1 MRTRIWRISGSHP
14 SIRQI
19 RVLFRLTSITVS
31 GQTTQF
37 IYDGGGNLYTKVKPD
52 GSATLY
58 LGGLCEAGLTS
69 VLLKAGGALEAKRE
83 QRYACA
89 LAKMSHLFRA
99 FSLALRRA
107 FAIAVLLSLLGR
119 DTPVLTDTNI
129 QVSVR
134 VGALQF
140 DFVGWTLN
148 ALGLKAAQ
156 ALSTEQSYLDAD
168 QRKQIVLD
176 YFDLLDQSL
185 RLEREIDNIFADPTQ
200 TDPATASADLKAQL
214 AGLRTRMDK
223 LQPIAEAVLQE
234 QIAAVLAEEGFA
246 AGGQTMPP
254 VSFHITALPGFL
266 VVSPRD
272 RIELQSYANIE
283 PGLTAEGEAELEEKI
298 ETELN
303 VSALVVPLGGL
314 GTYPT
319 MIYETPNLNYTIEVG
334 AHEWV
339 HNYLT
344 LRPLGLNYEGAPEL
358 RTMNEVAATLA
369 GQEIGQ
375 KVIARYYPERVPP
388 TPVPTVAPTPAP
400 APTPT
405 PDPNVFDFNLQM
417 RETRVKVDELLAAGK
432 IEEAEAYMETRR
444 LVFWERGYRL
454 RKLNQAYFAFY
465 GAYNVGPGAGG
476 ADPVGPAVRQLRD
489 RSSSVKDFLDTISWM
504 TSFEELQETL
514 K

>member
-1 MRTRIWRISGSHP
+1 MPRIFH
-14 SIRQI
+14 
-19 RVLFRLTSITVS
+19 
-31 GQTTQF
+31 
-37 IYDGGGNLYTKVKPD
+37 
-52 GSATLY
+52 
-58 LGGLCEAGLTS
+58 
-69 VLLKAGGALEAKRE
+69 
-83 QRYACA
+83 
-89 LAKMSHLFRA
+89 A
-99 FSLALRRA
+99 FSTAFRRA
-107 FAIAVLLSLLGR
+107 FAITVLLFLIGR
-119 DTPVLTDTNI
+119 DAPVPTDTNI

-156 ALSTEQSYLDAD
+156 TLSTEQSYLDTD

-185 RLEREIDNIFADPTQ
+185 KLEHEIDNIFADPNQ
-200 TDPATASADLKAQL
+200 TEPASASADLKAQL
-214 AGLRTRMDK
+214 AGVRAHMEEI
-223 LQPIAEAVLQE
+223 QPIAEAVLQE
-234 QIAAVLAEEGFA
+234 QIAAVLAGEGFA
-246 AGGQTMPP
+246 VGGQIVPP

-272 RIELQSYANIE
+272 HIELKSYANLE
-283 PGLTAEGEAELEEKI
+283 PGLTAEDEVALEDKI
-298 ETELN
+298 EKELN
-303 VSALVVPLGGL
+303 VSTLIVGLGGL

-319 MIYETPNLNYTIEVG
+319 MIYETPNLNYVAEVG

-375 KVIARYYPERVPP
+375 KVIARYYVERVPP
-388 TPVPTVAPTPAP
+388 PPAPTVAPTPSLRAS
-400 APTPT
+400 PTPT
-405 PDPNVFDFNLQM
+405 PDPNAFDFNLQM
-417 RETRVKVDELLAAGK
+417 HETRVRVDELLAAGK
-432 IEEAEAYMETRR
+432 IEEAEAYMEARR
-444 LVFWERGYRL
+444 LVFWEHGYRL

-476 ADPVGPAVRQLRD
+476 QDPVGPAVRQLRD
-489 RSSSVKDFLDTISWM
+489 RSPSVKDFLDTLSWM

>member
-1 MRTRIWRISGSHP
+1 MSRI
-14 SIRQI
+14 
-19 RVLFRLTSITVS
+19 
-31 GQTTQF
+31 
-37 IYDGGGNLYTKVKPD
+37 
-52 GSATLY
+52 
-58 LGGLCEAGLTS
+58 
-69 VLLKAGGALEAKRE
+69 
-83 QRYACA
+83 
-89 LAKMSHLFRA
+89 FRA
-99 FSLALRRA
+99 FSTAFRRA
-107 FAIAVLLSLLGR
+107 FIVAVLLFLVGR
-119 DTPVLTDTNI
+119 DVPVLTDTNI

-156 ALSTEQSYLDAD
+156 TLSTEQSYLNTG

-200 TDPATASADLKAQL
+200 TDPATASAELKAQL
-214 AGLRTRMDK
+214 AGLRARMEEI
-223 LQPIAEAVLQE
+223 QPIAEAVLQE

-246 AGGQTMPP
+246 VGGQIVPP

-272 RIELQSYANIE
+272 HIELKSYANIE
-283 PGLTAEGEAELEEKI
+283 PGLTAEDEVALEDKI
-298 ETELN
+298 AKELN
-303 VSALVVPLGGL
+303 VSTLIVGLGGL

-319 MIYETPNLNYTIEVG
+319 MIYETSNLNYTIEVG

-375 KVIARYYPERVPP
+375 MVIARYYVERVPP
-388 TPVPTVAPTPAP
+388 TPVPTVAPTPG
-400 APTPT
+400 PTPT
-405 PDPNVFDFNLQM
+405 PDPNRFEFNLEM
-417 RETRVKVDELLAAGK
+417 RETRVTVDELLAAGQ
-432 IEEAEAYMETRR
+432 IEEAETYMEARR
-444 LVFWERGYRL
+444 LVFWEHGYRL

-489 RSSSVKDFLDTISWM
+489 RSPSVKEFLDMLSWM
-504 TSFEELQETL
+504 TSFDELKEAL

>member
-1 MRTRIWRISGSHP
+1 MPVNFFRRT
-14 SIRQI
+14 
-19 RVLFRLTSITVS
+19 
-31 GQTTQF
+31 
-37 IYDGGGNLYTKVKPD
+37 
-52 GSATLY
+52 
-58 LGGLCEAGLTS
+58 
-69 VLLKAGGALEAKRE
+69 
-83 QRYACA
+83 
-89 LAKMSHLFRA
+89 
-99 FSLALRRA
+99 FSLAFRRA
-107 FAIAVLLSLLGR
+107 FAITVLLFLIGR
-119 DTPVLTDTNI
+119 DAPVLTDINV

-140 DFVGWTLN
+140 DFVGWTLE
-148 ALGLKAAQ
+148 ALGFKAAQ
-156 ALSTEQSYLDAD
+156 TLSTEQSYLDTD

-185 RLEREIDNIFADPTQ
+185 KLNREIDDIFADPNQ
-200 TDPATASADLKAQL
+200 ADPASASAGLNAEL
-214 AGLRTRMDK
+214 AEIRACMNEI
-223 LQPIAEAVLQE
+223 QPIAEAVLQE

-246 AGGQTMPP
+246 VGGQIVPP

-283 PGLTAEGEAELEEKI
+283 PGLTAEDEVALEEKI

-319 MIYETPNLNYTIEVG
+319 MIYETSNLNYTLEVG
-334 AHEWV
+334 AHEWT

-344 LRPLGLNYEGAPEL
+344 LRPLGINYEGSPEL

-375 KVIARYYPERVPP
+375 QVIARYYPERVPP
-388 TPVPTVAPTPAP
+388 PPVPTVAPTLAP

-405 PDPNVFDFNLQM
+405 PDPNRFDFNLQM
-417 RETRVKVDELLAAGK
+417 HETRVKVDELLAAGK
-432 IEEAEAYMETRR
+432 IAEAEAYMEARR
-444 LVFWERGYRL
+444 QVFLDHGYRI

-465 GAYNVGPGAGG
+465 GAYNIGLGAGG
-476 ADPVGPAVRQLRD
+476 RDPVGPAVRQLRD
-489 RSSSVKDFLDTISWM
+489 RSQSIKAFLDTLSWM
-504 TSFEELQETL
+504 TSFGDLQEAV

>member
-1 MRTRIWRISGSHP
+1 
-14 SIRQI
+14 
-19 RVLFRLTSITVS
+19 
-31 GQTTQF
+31 
-37 IYDGGGNLYTKVKPD
+37 
-52 GSATLY
+52 
-58 LGGLCEAGLTS
+58 
-69 VLLKAGGALEAKRE
+69 
-83 QRYACA
+83 
-89 LAKMSHLFRA
+89 MSHFLHTLSTTF
-99 FSLALRRA
+99 RRA
-107 FAIAVLLSLLGR
+107 FVITVLLFLLAR
-119 DTPVLTDTNI
+119 DAPALSDLNTK
-129 QVSVR
+129 VSVR

-156 ALSTEQSYLDAD
+156 TLSTEQSYLNTG

-185 RLEREIDNIFADPTQ
+185 KLEREIDNTFADPNQ

-214 AGLRTRMDK
+214 AGVRARMNEI
-223 LQPIAEAVLQE
+223 QPIAEAVLQE

-246 AGGQTMPP
+246 VGGQIVPP

-272 RIELQSYANIE
+272 HIELKSYANLE
-283 PGLTAEGEAELEEKI
+283 PGLTAEDEVALEDKI
-298 ETELN
+298 EKELN
-303 VSALVVPLGGL
+303 VSTLIVGLGGL

-319 MIYETPNLNYTIEVG
+319 MIYETPNLNYMAEVG

-344 LRPLGLNYEGAPEL
+344 LRPLGINYDGSPEL

-375 KVIARYYPERVPP
+375 KVIARYFPERVPP
-388 TPVPTVAPTPAP
+388 PLAPTVAPTLGPSTSLRAS
-400 APTPT
+400 PTPT
-405 PDPNVFDFNLQM
+405 PDPNVFDFSLQM
-417 RETRVKVDELLAAGK
+417 HETRVKVDELLAAGK
-432 IEEAEAYMETRR
+432 IEEAEVYMEARR
-444 LVFWERGYRL
+444 LVFWEHGYRL

-476 ADPVGPAVRQLRD
+476 QDPVGPAVRQLRD
-489 RSSSVKDFLDTISWM
+489 HSPSVKEFLDTLSRM
-504 TSFEELQETL
+504 TSFEELQKTL

>member
-1 MRTRIWRISGSHP
+1 MSRI
-14 SIRQI
+14 
-19 RVLFRLTSITVS
+19 
-31 GQTTQF
+31 
-37 IYDGGGNLYTKVKPD
+37 
-52 GSATLY
+52 
-58 LGGLCEAGLTS
+58 
-69 VLLKAGGALEAKRE
+69 
-83 QRYACA
+83 
-89 LAKMSHLFRA
+89 FRA
-99 FSLALRRA
+99 LSLAFRRA
-107 FAIAVLLSLLGR
+107 FVIAVLLFLVGR
-119 DTPVLTDTNI
+119 DVPVLTDTNI
-129 QVSVR
+129 QISAR

-156 ALSTEQSYLDAD
+156 TLSTEQSYLNTD

-176 YFDLLDQSL
+176 YFELLDQSL

-214 AGLRTRMDK
+214 AGLRARMGEI
-223 LQPIAEAVLQE
+223 QPIAEAVLQE

-246 AGGQTMPP
+246 VGGQTVPP

-283 PGLTAEGEAELEEKI
+283 PGLTAEDEVALEDKI
-298 ETELN
+298 EKELN
-303 VSALVVPLGGL
+303 VSTLIVGLGGL

-319 MIYETPNLNYTIEVG
+319 MIYETSNLNYTIEVG

-375 KVIARYYPERVPP
+375 QVIARYYVERVPP
-388 TPVPTVAPTPAP
+388 TPAPAVAPTLG
-400 APTPT
+400 PTPT
-405 PDPNVFDFNLQM
+405 PDPNRFEFNLEM
-417 RETRVKVDELLAAGK
+417 RETRVAVDELLAAGK
-432 IEEAEAYMETRR
+432 IEEAETYMEARR
-444 LVFWERGYRL
+444 LVFWEHGYRL

-489 RSSSVKDFLDTISWM
+489 RSSSVKEFLDTLSWM
-504 TSFEELQETL
+504 TSFEELKEAL

>member
-1 MRTRIWRISGSHP
+1 
-14 SIRQI
+14 
-19 RVLFRLTSITVS
+19 
-31 GQTTQF
+31 
-37 IYDGGGNLYTKVKPD
+37 
-52 GSATLY
+52 
-58 LGGLCEAGLTS
+58 
-69 VLLKAGGALEAKRE
+69 
-83 QRYACA
+83 
-89 LAKMSHLFRA
+89 MSPIFRA
-99 FSLALRRA
+99 FSLAFRRA
-107 FAIAVLLSLLGR
+107 FVVAVLLFLLAR
-119 DTPVLTDTNI
+119 DAPLLTDTNI
-129 QVSVR
+129 QVSIR

-156 ALSTEQSYLDAD
+156 TLSTEQSYLNTD

-176 YFDLLDQSL
+176 YFELLDQSL
-185 RLEREIDNIFADPTQ
+185 RLEREIDNIFADPNQ
-200 TDPATASADLKAQL
+200 TDPATASADLKAEL
-214 AGLRTRMDK
+214 TGVRARMNEI
-223 LQPIAEAVLQE
+223 QPIAEAVLQE

-246 AGGQTMPP
+246 VGGQIVPP

-283 PGLTAEGEAELEEKI
+283 PGLTAEDEVALEDKI
-298 ETELN
+298 EKELN
-303 VSALVVPLGGL
+303 VSTLIVGLGGL

-319 MIYETPNLNYTIEVG
+319 MIYETPNLNYTVEVG

-344 LRPLGLNYEGAPEL
+344 LRPLGINYDGAPEL

-375 KVIARYYPERVPP
+375 KVIARYFPERVPP
-388 TPVPTVAPTPAP
+388 TPPPTVTPTPGPSTSLRAS
-400 APTPT
+400 PTPT
-405 PDPNVFDFNLQM
+405 PDPNRFDFNLQM
-417 RETRVKVDELLAAGK
+417 RETRVRVDELLAAGE
-432 IEEAEAYMETRR
+432 IEEAEAYMEARR
-444 LVFWERGYRL
+444 QVFWEHGYRL

-476 ADPVGPAVRQLRD
+476 QDPVGPAVRRLRD
-489 RSSSVKDFLDTISWM
+489 RSSSVKEFLDTLSWM
-504 TSFEELQETL
+504 TSFDELQETL